1 MELSICCGVTRSL
14 SQSVVCV
21 RTVVDIIQSVVVL
34 GSWLCP
40 ICSSGQLVVFVYSV
54 VLVC

>member
-1 MELSICCGVTRSL
+1 MELSICCGVTLSL

-54 VLVC
+54 LLVC

>member
-1 MELSICCGVTRSL
+1 MCCGVSRSL
-14 SQSVVCV
+14 SQSVVWV
-21 RTVVDIIQSVVVL
+21 RTGVAIIQSVVVL

>member
-1 MELSICCGVTRSL
+1 MLWSYSVFELVSC
-14 SQSVVCV
+14 VCV

-40 ICSSGQLVVFVYSV
+40 ICSSSQLVVFVYTV
-54 VLVC
+54 LLVC